1 MSSCRASRAYVLSW
15 YKLKLWFR
23 AAKSTGMKSYSYIHY
38 TKHFHVMPVW
48 CQLLVWEVCM
58 WGTWIRQDQGHSYN
72 FEGEEACSYPCTKHT
87 GKFSNYLST
96 YSTPVH
102 NSLEAHTRLYTI
114 ETSTVAL
121 LKMLQQYTG
130 ALTGP
135 KLVARLGVHSWLI
148 LFAHVPAQ
156 PACPLPQTSIHQCY
170 LCLRSPFWLLVV
182 PVKVNKSSANPTV

>member
-1 MSSCRASRAYVLSW
+1 
-15 YKLKLWFR
+15 
-23 AAKSTGMKSYSYIHY
+23 MKSYSYIHY
-38 TKHFHVMPVW
+38 TKHFHIMPVW

-72 FEGEEACSYPCTKHT
+72 FEGEEACSYPCAKHT

-102 NSLEAHTRLYTI
+102 NSLEVHTRLYTI

-148 LFAHVPAQ
+148 LFVHCLLSPHVQYLRQVYINAIY
-156 PACPLPQTSIHQCY
+156 AWDHLFDCLLFLWKLINHLLIPLYRRNYLIHVLFASWGTCFIDITE
-170 LCLRSPFWLLVV
+170 CGIH
-182 PVKVNKSSANPTV
+182 